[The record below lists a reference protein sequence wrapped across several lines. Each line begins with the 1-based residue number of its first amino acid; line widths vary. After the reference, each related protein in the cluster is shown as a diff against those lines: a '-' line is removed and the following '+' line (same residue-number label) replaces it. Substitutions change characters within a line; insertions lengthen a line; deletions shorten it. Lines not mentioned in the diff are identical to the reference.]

1 MKTKKTFLIATLLL
15 VASGTQAQFITSS
28 PDYAPKTT
36 ATEGLR
42 GSVKELEQVEIYYV
56 DGEELR
62 DDTLY
67 LHFDPNG
74 RLLEQKSLWHA
85 EYPYERYIYSGDVLT
100 EVICWNWE
108 DTIRLFYHYS
118 ADGCLETV
126 RLNYYAFFEEKR
138 TEDTA
143 HFQCDELCRIIME
156 KEINEDST
164 FYTYDREGHLVTRS
178 GNYYSNT
185 FEYDNQGNL
194 TKFVLK
200 NGNFTREIIYSRNL
214 HGDITEYQRTDS
226 DGATEYHHY
235 DHGDI
240 TEYQRTDSDGATE
253 YHHYE
258 YTYDNHGNWLT
269 RTEGI
274 CITTRK
280 ITYYE

>member
-1 MKTKKTFLIATLLL
+1 MAPQPVNTMITKKTILIATLLL

-56 DGEELR
+56 DGEEER

-67 LHFDPNG
+67 LHFDPKG
-74 RLLEQKSLWHA
+74 RLLERNSMWHA
-85 EYPYERYIYSGDVLT
+85 EYPYEIYIYSGDLLT
-100 EVICWNWE
+100 EVISWNWE
-108 DTIRLFYHYS
+108 DTIRLFYHYT

-126 RLNYYAFFEEKR
+126 RINYYDYEIDGR

-143 HFQCDELCRIIME
+143 HIQCDELCRIIME
-156 KEINEDST
+156 EETNKDST
-164 FYTYDREGHLVTRS
+164 FYTYDRAGHLVTRS
-178 GNYYSNT
+178 GSYYSNI

-194 TKFVLK
+194 TKFALK
-200 NGNFTREIIYSRNL
+200 NGNFTREIIYVRNL
-214 HGDITEYQRTDS
+214 HGDVTEYQRTDS
-226 DGATEYHHY
+226 DGT
-235 DHGDI
+235 
-240 TEYQRTDSDGATE
+240 TE

-258 YTYDNHGNWLT
+258 YTYDNHDNWLT
-269 RTEGI
+269 RTEGAI
-274 CITTRK
+274 ITTRK

>member
-1 MKTKKTFLIATLLL
+1 MKTKRIILMAALLL
-15 VASGTQAQFITSS
+15 ATAGTQAQFMVN
-28 PDYAPKTT
+28 PDYAPTTT

-42 GSVKELEQVEIYYV
+42 GSVKELEQVEITHV

-74 RLLEQKSLWHA
+74 RLQERKSLWHA
-85 EYPYERYIYSGDVLT
+85 EYPYERDIYSGDLLT
-100 EVICWNWE
+100 EVICWNRE

-118 ADGCLETV
+118 ANGCLKAV
-126 RLNYYAFFEEKR
+126 RLNYYDYEVDQR

-143 HFQCDELCRIIME
+143 HIQCDKLCRIIME
-156 KEINEDST
+156 EETNKDST
-164 FYTYDREGHLVTRS
+164 FYTYDRAGHLVTRS
-178 GNYYSNT
+178 GSYYSNT

-194 TKFVLK
+194 TKFALK
-200 NGNFTREIIYSRNL
+200 NGNFTREIIYVRNL
-214 HGDITEYQRTDS
+214 HGDV
-226 DGATEYHHY
+226 
-235 DHGDI
+235 

-258 YTYDNHGNWLT
+258 YSYDKYGNWLT
-269 RTEGI
+269 RTEGSS
-274 CITTRK
+274 ITTRK

>member
-1 MKTKKTFLIATLLL
+1 MAHQLHPDTLPFLQEQTVNNRLKKNIIMTLLL
-15 VASGTQAQFITSS
+15 LAAAGTQAQSVPLPYYT
-28 PDYAPKTT
+28 PTTT

-42 GSVKELEQVEIYYV
+42 GPVEELEQVEIYHV

-74 RLLEQKSLWHA
+74 RLQERKSLWHA
-85 EYPYERYIYSGDVLT
+85 EYPYERYIYSGSLLT

-108 DTIRLFYHYS
+108 DTIRLFYHYT

-138 TEDTA
+138 TEDTS
-143 HFQCDELCRIIME
+143 HIQCDELCRITME
-156 KEINEDST
+156 EKPNTDSD
-164 FYTYDREGHLVTRS
+164 FYTYDSAGHLVTMS
-178 GNYYSNT
+178 GRYYLTT
-185 FEYDNQGNL
+185 FEYDKQGNH
-194 TKFVLK
+194 TRDVLI
-200 NGNFTREIIYSRNL
+200 NGAYKC
-214 HGDITEYQRTDS
+214 ITEYVRNEHGDVTEYKRTAS
-226 DGATEYHHY
+226 DG
-235 DHGDI
+235 
-240 TEYQRTDSDGATE
+240 TDE
-253 YHHYE
+253 HHHYE
-258 YTYDNHGNWLT
+258 YSYDKYGNWLT

>member
-1 MKTKKTFLIATLLL
+1 MAHQLHPDTLPFLQEQTVNNRLKKNIIMTLLLL
-15 VASGTQAQFITSS
+15 VASGTQAQFIAS
-28 PDYAPKTT
+28 PYYAPTTT

-42 GSVKELEQVEIYYV
+42 GSVKELEQVEITHV
-56 DGEELR
+56 DGEEER

-74 RLLEQKSLWHA
+74 RLQEQKSLWHA
-85 EYPYERYIYSGDVLT
+85 EYPYERDIYSGDLLT

-108 DTIRLFYHYS
+108 DTIRLFYHYT

-126 RLNYYAFFEEKR
+126 RRNYYDYMVDKR

-143 HFQCDELCRIIME
+143 HIQCDELCRIIME

-164 FYTYDREGHLVTRS
+164 FYTYNRAGHLVTRS
-178 GNYYSNT
+178 GSYYSNT

-200 NGNFTREIIYSRNL
+200 NDDFTREIIYSRNL
-214 HGDITEYQRTDS
+214 HGDV
-226 DGATEYHHY
+226 
-235 DHGDI
+235 

-258 YTYDNHGNWLT
+258 YSYDKYGNWLT
-269 RTEGI
+269 RTEGSS
-274 CITTRK
+274 ITTRK